1 MLRSA
6 VENAVDRMQGVV
18 QENSGH
24 IECDRIP
31 RRGSE

>member
-6 VENAVDRMQGVV
+6 VDNAVERMQDVV

-24 IECDRIP
+24 IERDRIP
-31 RRGSE
+31 RPGSE